1 MLYLHY
7 EILNDQLYQEGKSEE
22 SFINVIERFGLIT
35 DPTDPNSGKHTIYEL
50 KVQRSSKNFKALDQV
65 YSMEVESN
73 SARDILVKFK

>member
-1 MLYLHY
+1 M
-7 EILNDQLYQEGKSEE
+7 
-22 SFINVIERFGLIT
+22 NVIERFGLKSN
-35 DPTDPNSGKHTIYEL
+35 PTDPNSGQYTVDEL